1 MKIPLSWLQEYLS
14 VELKA
19 AELVDLLTFSG
30 VEVEGVETVGG
41 GLDALVVGE
50 VLAVERHPDAER
62 LVVCRVNDGK
72 ADCQVVCGAPNVKA
86 GQKAAFAPVG
96 AVLPDG
102 TRLKKARL
110 RGVESHGMLCAEDE
124 LGLSDSHEGIMV
136 LDAAIPA
143 GTPLTDVLGAPET
156 VLDLEITWNRPDLL
170 CVLGIA
176 RELAALYDVPFK
188 LPEPVFAESDVP
200 VESLTSVDLQDPDGC
215 PRYTARVI
223 DGVSIG
229 PSPAWMQRRLTLCGV
244 RPINNVV
251 DITNYVMLEC
261 GHPLHAFDYY
271 RLEEHRIV
279 VRRAAQGEC
288 ITTLDDQSRT
298 LNEEMTVIAD
308 ASRAVAVG
316 GVMGGANSEIC
327 NETARVLL
335 ESATFD
341 PARIHRTAVTL
352 NMNTESSRR
361 YERQVNPETVEWA
374 SRRAAMLLQD
384 LAGGKAARGVID
396 CYPAP
401 VGSRKVPFR
410 FERARKL
417 LGFHMDDAEMTG
429 FLNRLGLNVGDVDK
443 SICMV
448 DVPSF
453 RPDIEREADLIEE
466 VARMHGLEGVPE
478 NDPACRLSGTLND
491 HLFQRREA
499 LRADLAGLGLTEV
512 MHYSF
517 IAEAQLDLCGIP
529 AGGRLVLPNPVS
541 AEHSV
546 MRPSLI
552 PQMIECL
559 GHNRS
564 RQVAAAALF
573 EMGTVFH
580 CRQDGSAGESTKL
593 CLGMMGAVGRCGPD
607 GKRPPSD
614 EEVFLWLKGVLE
626 AIGGRYA
633 AGMVFRWE
641 QGQVP
646 WAAVGCG
653 VDIFLDN
660 RQVGSIGLISNSLRH
675 KWRMNDPV
683 AVAEIDLNVL
693 LHVEAAKPAVKLPPV
708 YPAVGRDVAFIAP
721 LSVKHADVI
730 RVIRANAPIEL
741 TSVELF
747 DIFFGKGIS
756 DGMKSMAYSLEY
768 RSLERTLTDEEAN
781 RLHEAVKQ
789 VLKNELNVELR

>member
-1 MKIPLSWLQEYLS
+1 MKIPLSWLQEYLP

-19 AELVDLLTFSG
+19 GELVDLLTFSG

-41 GLDALVVGE
+41 GLDSLVVGE

-62 LVVCRVNDGK
+62 LVVCRVNDGT
-72 ADCQVVCGAPNVKA
+72 AVWQVVCGAPNVEA

-102 TRLKKARL
+102 TRLKKAKL

-176 RELAALYDVPFK
+176 RELAALYDVQFN
-188 LPEPVFAESDVP
+188 LPEPVFAESDIP

-223 DGVSIG
+223 DEVSIG
-229 PSPAWMQRRLTLCGV
+229 PSPSWMQRRLTLCGV

-271 RLEEHRIV
+271 RLEENRIV
-279 VRRAAQGEC
+279 VRRAAQAES
-288 ITTLDDQSRT
+288 ITTLDDQPRK
-298 LNEEMTVIAD
+298 LNGEITVIAD
-308 ASRAVAVG
+308 ASQPVAVG
-316 GVMGGANSEIC
+316 GVMGGANSEIS
-327 NETARVLL
+327 NETSRVLL

-352 NMNTESSRR
+352 GMNTESSRR

-410 FERARKL
+410 FDRARKL
-417 LGFHMDDAEMTG
+417 LGFHMDDSEMTG

-443 SICMV
+443 SVCMV

-478 NDPACRLSGTLND
+478 NDPTCRLSGTLDD
-491 HLFQRREA
+491 HLFRRREE

-517 IAEAQLDLCGIP
+517 VAETQLDNCGIP
-529 AGGRLVLPNPVS
+529 AEGRLVLPNPVS
-541 AEHSV
+541 ADHSV

-573 EMGTVFH
+573 EMGSVFH
-580 CRQDGSAGESTKL
+580 CRKDGSAGESTKL
-593 CLGMMGAVGRCGPD
+593 CIGMMGAVGRSGPD
-607 GKRPPSD
+607 AKRPPSD
-614 EEVFLWLKGVLE
+614 EDVFLWLKGVLE
-626 AIGGRYA
+626 AVCGRYA
-633 AGMVFRWE
+633 AGMVLSWE
-641 QGQVP
+641 QAQVP
-646 WAAVGCG
+646 WAADCRG
-653 VDIFLDN
+653 VDILLGNKHFG
-660 RQVGSIGLISNSLRH
+660 VIGLINNTLRH
-675 KWRMNDPV
+675 KWRMNDPI
-683 AVAEIDLNVL
+683 AVAEIDLDAL
-693 LHVEAAKPAVKLPPV
+693 LRVETLKQAVKLPPV
-708 YPAVGRDVAFIAP
+708 YPAVGRDLAFIAP
-721 LSVKHADVI
+721 FSVKHADVV
-730 RVIRANAPIEL
+730 RVIRANAPAEL
-741 TSVELF
+741 TTVELF
-747 DIFFGKGIS
+747 DIFCGKGIS
-756 DGMKSMAYSLEY
+756 AGKKSMAYSFEY
-768 RSLERTLTDEEAN
+768 RSPERTLTDEEAN
-781 RLHEAVKQ
+781 RLHDAVKQ
-789 VLKNELNVELR
+789 VLRDELDIELR